1 MRKNK
6 LYNLKLIRKN
16 GFWNVKEFLA
26 NSSLLLKVVPKS
38 GDNTLKAANNTNN
51 KLVKLFQVLDKI
63 LKIFVII
70 YKKYWTKLS

>member
-1 MRKNK
+1 
-6 LYNLKLIRKN
+6 
-16 GFWNVKEFLA
+16 VKEFLA

-70 YKKYWTKLS
+70 YKKYYGLT